1 MGGWKT
7 ESALIWSYGEIESG
21 WTMNVWPRGDWLAQL
36 SQQLINIETQELYMY
51 VAIASYP
58 AHMKGRKS
66 SLGMRLLS
74 LQGDLHLLRSSKMS
88 GRRKLSKDHSS
99 ARLFCSGVPVSSSL
113 LAASYDFR
121 ALESN
126 GNINILFT

>member
-1 MGGWKT
+1 MAKRRLAST
-7 ESALIWSYGEIESG
+7 IESATDKYRNPRAIHVCSCSLIPS
-21 WTMNVWPRGDWLAQL
+21 PQ
-36 SQQLINIETQELYMY
+36 
-51 VAIASYP
+51 
-58 AHMKGRKS
+58 KGRKS